1 VTEPVGDRGVQ
12 LPAQLL
18 GRGLKLF
25 ASPRGAPRLRRATDL
40 VILVPAV
47 VGVAL
52 AIVLY
57 PPSGFELALDRFLGS
72 VPDWLDPI
80 WAFTT
85 DLGWLLALGLLAAAL
100 VRRRFVV
107 VLQALASLC
116 VAGLLGLVAVRLAVG
131 FWPDLPATLL
141 GAAGAPRFPAV
152 RLAEAAA
159 VIVTASPHL
168 VRPWRTIGRWVIGL
182 GVLGTAVVG
191 AGTPY
196 GTVAAVLIGIAA
208 AAVVRLVSGTSG
220 GRPGLDEVGAALAA
234 LGVSAGQLEIAAR
247 QPAGVFN
254 VLGSDDAGRPLVV
267 KVYGRDAYDTQLV
280 ATLWRN
286 LWYRGRGMPLRLSR
300 LQAAEHE
307 AFVTLLVRNAGLATL
322 EVVTAAATVDDD
334 ALLVLRGELMIF
346 ASLRPEEVDDRIL
359 AGAWQVVAR
368 LGEARIAHQQIDSTA
383 LALIGDEVGLADLGR
398 ATVAPD
404 ASQLLADRAQLLATL
419 AVVAGAEQGLASALA
434 AVGADG
440 IAEMLPYLQEAVF
453 SPTLRRELK
462 LAEIDVDDLRDEAAA
477 RAGVELPEPVEVR
490 RVTWWSAIQL
500 ALLALATYTIIDAA
514 SGVDWQE
521 VWSSVSDA
529 TVGWLVLA
537 FVVAQ
542 LPRLTQSL
550 TTLGSVPVSLP
561 FGPVYAMQLA
571 MGYMN
576 VALPSNLARLAVNIR
591 FFQRQGISA
600 PVAVASGAIDSF
612 AGTVVQGV
620 LLGALLVFSE
630 STIALE
636 LPFPSGG
643 SRSLLW
649 ILVALVVATVLV
661 VLLVR
666 RVRDA
671 IMGQVRRWWPE
682 VRIALGALRA
692 SNKLGLLVFGSIGT
706 EILFAIALGLFAQ
719 GFGYD
724 LSLAELLVIN
734 ISVSLLASF
743 VPVPGG
749 VGVAE
754 FGLTL
759 GLTSAGMTPEAAVA
773 AVLLYRISTFYL
785 PPTWGFAAAQW
796 LKRNRYL

>member
-1 VTEPVGDRGVQ
+1 MTEPGGDRGVQ

-18 GRGLKLF
+18 GQGLKLF
-25 ASPRGAPRLRRATDL
+25 ASPRGAARSRRATDL
-40 VILVPAV
+40 VVLVPAA
-47 VGVAL
+47 VGVAV
-52 AIVLY
+52 AIAVY
-57 PPSGFELALDRFLGS
+57 PPSGFELALDRFLAS
-72 VPDWLDPI
+72 VPAWLDPV
-80 WAFTT
+80 WAFAT
-85 DLGWLLALGLLAAAL
+85 DLSWLFALGLLVAAL

-116 VAGLLGLVAVRLAVG
+116 FAGLLGVVAVRLAVG
-131 FWPDLPATLL
+131 SWPDLPDTLL
-141 GAAGAPRFPAV
+141 GTAGAPRFPSV

-168 VRPWRTIGRWVIGL
+168 VRPWRKVGRWVLGF

-191 AGTPY
+191 AGTPF
-196 GTVAAVLIGIAA
+196 GTLAAVLIGIVA

-220 GRPGLDEVGAALAA
+220 GRPGLDEVGAALAE
-234 LGVSAGQLEIAAR
+234 LGVSAGRLEIADLQA
-247 QPAGVFN
+247 AGVFH
-254 VLGSDDAGRPLVV
+254 VRGSDDAGRSLLV

-307 AFVTLLVRNAGLATL
+307 AFVTLLARSAGLAAL

-334 ALLVLRGELMIF
+334 ALLVLRGDLTTF
-346 ASLRPEEVDDRIL
+346 ASLPPEQLDDRL
-359 AGAWQVVAR
+359 LRAAWHALGRLDVAK
-368 LGEARIAHQQIDSTA
+368 IAHQQLDSTA
-383 LALIGDEVGLADLGR
+383 LAVIGGEVGLGDFGR

-419 AVVAGAEQGLASALA
+419 ASVAGAERALASALA
-434 AVGADG
+434 AGGADG
-440 IAEMLPYLQEAVF
+440 VAAMLPYLQTAVF
-453 SPTLRRELK
+453 SPALRRELK
-462 LAEIDVDDLRDEAAA
+462 VAGIDVDELRDEAAA
-477 RAGVELPEPVEVR
+477 GAGIEQPEPVEVR
-490 RVTWWSAIQL
+490 RVTWWSAVQL
-500 ALLALATYTIIDAA
+500 ALLALASYTIIDAA
-514 SGVDWQE
+514 SGVDWEE
-521 VWSSVSDA
+521 VWSSISDA
-529 TVGWLVLA
+529 TWGWLVLA

-612 AGTVVQGV
+612 AGTVVQGL

-630 STIALE
+630 STIALD
-636 LPFPSGG
+636 LPLPSGG
-643 SRSLLW
+643 TRTLLW
-649 ILVALVVATVLV
+649 ILVGLAVATVLIV
-661 VLLVR
+661 ALVR

-671 IMGQVRRWWPE
+671 IMGQVHRWWPD
-682 VRIALGALRA
+682 VRTALAALRA
-692 SNKLGLLVFGSIGT
+692 SNKLALLVFGSLGT
-706 EILFAIALGLFAQ
+706 EILFALALGLFAQ
-719 GFGYD
+719 AFGYD